1 MQRLQEEMGPCPL
14 VAYLCQDLMKAPSEM
29 YYLVGGGVEVGQRP
43 AKGKAVVS
51 QVGLEVRLRVNQMD
65 WKGLWAEEGGAE
77 ATELKKYMGFSGN
90 VWVKLQ
96 LNERKKIHEASEWIF
111 SSQGTLCS

>member
-1 MQRLQEEMGPCPL
+1 MSEHAIADEGWKQQNGVMLEY
-14 VAYLCQDLMKAPSEM
+14 VWMKAPSEM

-65 WKGLWAEEGGAE
+65 WKGL
-77 ATELKKYMGFSGN
+77 
-90 VWVKLQ
+90 
-96 LNERKKIHEASEWIF
+96 
-111 SSQGTLCS
+111 